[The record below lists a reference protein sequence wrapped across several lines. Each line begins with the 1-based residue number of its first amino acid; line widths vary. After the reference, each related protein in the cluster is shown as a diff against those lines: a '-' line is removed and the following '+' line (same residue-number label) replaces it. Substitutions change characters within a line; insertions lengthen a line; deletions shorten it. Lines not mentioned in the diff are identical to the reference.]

1 MPLVYRN
8 EPDEA
13 AKAVRNGLEQMASK
27 GAFSTPRLR
36 SAVAEKAAA
45 PSTEKALPVYNL
57 GLSDLVEEQK
67 KEKAPPQIGWRYTLK
82 QNNEVI
88 AHAETVI
95 DKNGKNLFAGTNEG
109 PLVEGTAKAINAAE
123 KQSKIKKGNYEV
135 RLLFIPA
142 LYVTALWLV
151 DKTDKADLVMP
162 IEPAPTFLTPNKLM
176 PLEDLLAV
184 LQEKAKSKLE
194 SYHDDD
200 TLGG

>member
-13 AKAVRNGLEQMASK
+13 AEAVRNGLEQMASK

-36 SAVAEKAAA
+36 SAFAEKAVA
-45 PSTEKALPVYNL
+45 PATEKALPVYNL
-57 GLSDLVEEQK
+57 GLSDLVKDQNV
-67 KEKAPPQIGWRYTLK
+67 KASPQIGWRYTLK
-82 QNNEVI
+82 QNNEII
-88 AHAETVI
+88 AHAETVV
-95 DKNGKNLFAGTNEG
+95 DHNGRNLFAGTNEG
-109 PLVEGTAKAINAAE
+109 PLVEGTTKAIKAAE
-123 KQSKIKKGNYEV
+123 KKSEIKMGNYEV

-151 DKTDKADLVMP
+151 DKEGKADLAMP
-162 IEPAPTFLTPNKLM
+162 IEPAPAFLTPNKLM

-184 LQEKAKSKLE
+184 VQEKAKSKLE
-194 SYHDDD
+194 SYHGDD